1 MKKIVISIFS
11 SVLVMSSFSFGSL
24 SAAEPVQG
32 ISVQVIGSG
41 GPYLNDNRA
50 SASYLIWVDGK
61 AKIMVDAGGGSSL
74 NFEKSG
80 ANILDIDA
88 ILFTHFH
95 EDHAAEFPVY
105 IKASV
110 INDREKTLHVM
121 GPARNE
127 STEGTSEFVNNLYD
141 PDNGIFKFTAKG
153 ATYDSPAPYIFG
165 RVATKDIRFKFDVTD
180 VLLDKTVH
188 SYTLSESITVSA
200 IQTEHA
206 ILPAVAWRVDIGDKS
221 VTFTGD
227 MTNHFNTVAMLAKGS
242 DLLIAHNTVPEPT
255 TSGRYSMHMP
265 PSEIAKIASEAN
277 VKKLVL
283 SHRSPRLVAL
293 DPQSIEIIQKSYRG
307 PIVIADDMDEYPL

>member
-1 MKKIVISIFS
+1 MKNIIIRLFTGALVFVNFS
-11 SVLVMSSFSFGSL
+11 LGTTY
-24 SAAEPVQG
+24 AIAQEQG
-32 ISVQVIGSG
+32 VSVQVIGSG

-61 AKIMVDAGGGSSL
+61 AKVIVDAGGGSSI

-88 ILFTHFH
+88 ILLTHFH

-105 IKASV
+105 TKGAIHV
-110 INDREKTLHVM
+110 NRENILRVM
-121 GPARNE
+121 GPAGNKI
-127 STEGTSEFVNNLYD
+127 TGGMSEFVQNFLNTDKGIYKITT
-141 PDNGIFKFTAKG
+141 NGVIQNGKVVT
-153 ATYDSPAPYIFG
+153 
-165 RVATKDIRFKFDVTD
+165 RNIRYKIDVTD
-180 VLLDKTVH
+180 VPLDKKIHT
-188 SYTLSESITVSA
+188 YTLSDSITVSA

-206 ILPAVAWRVDIGDKS
+206 VLPAVAWRVDIGDKS
-221 VTFTGD
+221 VTFSGD
-227 MTNHFNTVAMLAKGS
+227 MTNHFNTIATLAKGS

-293 DPQSIEIIQKSYRG
+293 DPQSIEIIEKSYRG
-307 PIVIADDMDEYPL
+307 PIQIADDLDEYPL